1 MFLIKKQLSHHSMQF
16 PTDSG
21 WNDLLIVWKSQMI
34 RYYRCVPKHFFFKTS
49 LKHVFFSPVFP
60 AHLIFE
66 IFYCFGFKLDLS
78 KIAQR
83 EFNHTLKLISTCFR
97 KKKYRYHTIS
107 MTISMMR
114 EKKILNYL
122 ELAHKIPLDMFPCIS
137 DYKKKKE

>member
-1 MFLIKKQLSHHSMQF
+1 M
-16 PTDSG
+16 
-21 WNDLLIVWKSQMI
+21 
-34 RYYRCVPKHFFFKTS
+34 FFFS
-49 LKHVFFSPVFP
+49 VFP

-137 DYKKKKE
+137 DLKKKKRVKMSKNSDLIQVCDHSFLHVEEKWRISSLSAVSMTSPLK